1 MKYTAKYF
9 KESMP
14 EWKRQKDPTLVRFLT
29 RPLSFPMAALC
40 ANAGINANTVSIF
53 STFVGI
59 TGCLLFLVNSYII
72 NIIAPFIILFWL
84 VLDCVDGNL
93 ARSVRMQPYGDYY
106 DSMSSY
112 VLVGLLGVCLGYRA
126 FMDGGVVFVAKNPFI
141 IVIGALASSSDS
153 LMRLCYQKY
162 RNCSI
167 ELEEKGIIK
176 KEKNVWSD
184 HDSTRN
190 IKVRIN
196 MELGIA
202 TLLPILI
209 LIFTLLK
216 KLDVVVL
223 YMLLYYGGAFVLLT
237 GVYMRK
243 AWKYRN
249 ELRKDE

>member
-9 KESMP
+9 KEGMP
-14 EWKRQKDPTLVRFLT
+14 EWKRRKDPTLVRLFA
-29 RPLSFPMAALC
+29 RPLSFYIASLC
-40 ANAGINANTVSIF
+40 ANAGISANAVSIF

-59 TGCLLFLVNSYII
+59 IGCFLFLVNSYVV
-72 NIIAPFIILFWL
+72 NIVAAFVILLWL

-112 VLVGLLGVCLGYRA
+112 VLVGLLGVCLGLRA
-126 FMDGGVVFVAKNPFI
+126 YMDGGFVFAAKDPFI

-167 ELEEKGIIK
+167 ELEKKGIIK
-176 KEKNVWSD
+176 QEKNVWSD
-184 HDSTRN
+184 HDSTGD
-190 IKVRIN
+190 IKVKIN
-196 MELGIA
+196 MELGLA

-209 LIFTLLK
+209 MIFTILK

-223 YMLLYYGGAFVLLT
+223 YMLLYYGGSFVLLT
-237 GVYMRK
+237 GLYMKK

-249 ELRKDE
+249 EMCKDE